1 MLFVVWD
8 MVTNWA
14 VTSSDNS
21 DAYLIS
27 CAGYTIM
34 STMKLFERRI
44 YSQLFDWKRR
54 LAGKYALLLEGMRR
68 VGKTCVLKRF
78 AESEYKSSCVHGFLH
93 IGVAKEGGWIAWD
106 CLGLSH
112 LYRTGDG

>member
-1 MLFVVWD
+1 
-8 MVTNWA
+8 
-14 VTSSDNS
+14 
-21 DAYLIS
+21 
-27 CAGYTIM
+27 M

-78 AESEYKSSCVHGFLH
+78 AEPEYKSSCVHGFLH